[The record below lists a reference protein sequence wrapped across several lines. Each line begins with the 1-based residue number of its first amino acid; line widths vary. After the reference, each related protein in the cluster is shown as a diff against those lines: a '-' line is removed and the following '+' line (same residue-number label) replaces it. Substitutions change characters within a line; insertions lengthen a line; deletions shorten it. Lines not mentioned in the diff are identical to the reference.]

1 MENYHLTYLN
11 RDILSLFPKLNKVA
25 YQRFI
30 GMLCNLS
37 GAIINKA
44 ALARDIEISQTAAAD
59 YLTIAE
65 GTFLWRQLLSY
76 EKKANKSL
84 VKMPKGHMR
93 DSGLLHYLLRV
104 QTPELLYQHPI
115 VGHSFESF
123 VIEEILKGLH
133 ATMVAG
139 WDVRYYRTRSGAEI
153 DLVLEGAF
161 GTLPIEIKY
170 GAQINLKQLQS
181 LSTFVEK
188 EQLPFGL
195 VINQADRA
203 MWLTET
209 IYQLPV
215 TWI

>member
-1 MENYHLTYLN
+1 
-11 RDILSLFPKLNKVA
+11 
-25 YQRFI
+25 
-30 GMLCNLS
+30 
-37 GAIINKA
+37 
-44 ALARDIEISQTAAAD
+44 
-59 YLTIAE
+59 
-65 GTFLWRQLLSY
+65 
-76 EKKANKSL
+76 
-84 VKMPKGHMR
+84 
-93 DSGLLHYLLRV
+93 
-104 QTPELLYQHPI
+104 
-115 VGHSFESF
+115 
-123 VIEEILKGLH
+123 
-133 ATMVAG
+133 MVAG